1 VSRRSTPS
9 VAVVITVYN
18 GEEYVA
24 EALTSILGQ
33 TRPPDEVIVVDDGS
47 TDGTQRQ
54 LERFADDIRV
64 IAQANQGHA
73 GALNRGY
80 AEARCDYVAKCD
92 ADDIWEPDK
101 LSRQVQA
108 LVDHPDI
115 DVAFS
120 GARNFG
126 LADDEWVPA
135 PGEGLLL
142 DARELVRALYRT
154 NIVCATSTVIRR
166 ETFERLGP
174 FDASVPCEDYDY
186 WLRALAAGAVFFYDP
201 RALVRCRKH
210 ALGATHNLLRM
221 RRGAHLVRQRHAE
234 LVADERLVRGVLAG
248 DLSTIARLLV
258 DDDQPR
264 EARATFVASVRRR
277 PTAFAL
283 AWLALLAAPSR
294 YRATLIDTS
303 RSIKRGVQGHTQAAA
318 R

>member
-80 AEARCDYVAKCD
+80 AEARCDYIGKCD

-201 RALVRCRKH
+201 RVLVRCRKH

>member
-1 VSRRSTPS
+1 MSRGSTPS
-9 VAVVITVYN
+9 ISVVVTVYN

-33 TRPPDEVIVVDDGS
+33 SHRPDEVIVVDDGS
-47 TDGTQRQ
+47 TDATAGE
-54 LERFADDIRV
+54 LERFAGDIRV
-64 IAQANQGHA
+64 IAQANTGHA

-80 AEARCDYVAKCD
+80 PEARSDYIAKCD

-101 LSRQVQA
+101 LSRQVRA
-108 LVDHPDI
+108 LVDHPEV

-126 LADDEWVPA
+126 LAEDEWVHA
-135 PGEGLLL
+135 PGEGLL
-142 DARELVRALYRT
+142 DPRELTRALLRT
-154 NIVCATSTVIRR
+154 NLVCATSTLIRR

-221 RRGAHLVRQRHAE
+221 RRGAHLVRQRHAA
-234 LVADERLVRGVLAG
+234 LVDDERLVRSVMAG
-248 DLSTIARLLV
+248 DLSAIARLLV

-264 EARATFVASVRRR
+264 EARAAFAASLRRR
-277 PTAFAL
+277 PTPFAL
-283 AWLALLAAPSR
+283 AWLALLAAPAR
-294 YRATLIDTS
+294 YRATLIGTS
-303 RSIKRGVQGHTQAAA
+303 RSIKRGVQGRTQAAT

>member
-1 VSRRSTPS
+1 MSRRPPPS
-9 VAVVITVYN
+9 ISVVVTVYN
-18 GEEYVA
+18 GEEYVVD
-24 EALTSILGQ
+24 ALTSILGQ
-33 TRPPDEVIVVDDGS
+33 THRADEVIVVDDGS
-47 TDGTQRQ
+47 TDGTQRE
-54 LERFADDIRV
+54 LERFAGDIRV

-92 ADDIWEPDK
+92 ADDIWDPDK
-101 LSRQVQA
+101 LGRQVQA
-108 LVDHPDI
+108 LVDHPEI
-115 DVAFS
+115 DVAFR

-135 PGEGLLL
+135 PGEGLL
-142 DARELVRALYRT
+142 DAHELVRALYRT
-154 NIVCATSTVIRR
+154 NLVCATSTLIRR

-174 FDASVPCEDYDY
+174 FDVSVPCEDYDY
-186 WLRALAAGAVFFYDP
+186 WLRALAAGATFFYDP

-234 LVADERLVRGVLAG
+234 LVGDERLVRRVLAG

-258 DDDQPR
+258 DDDRPR
-264 EARATFVASVRRR
+264 EARATFVASLRRR

-283 AWLALLAAPSR
+283 AWLALLAAPTR
-294 YRATLIDTS
+294 FHATLIGTS
-303 RSIKRGVQGHTQAAA
+303 RSIKRGVQGRTQAAA

>member
-1 VSRRSTPS
+1 VSRRPTPS
-9 VAVVITVYN
+9 ISVVVTVYN

-33 TRPPDEVIVVDDGS
+33 THRADEVIVVDDGS
-47 TDGTQRQ
+47 TDGTQRE
-54 LERFADDIRV
+54 LARFAGDIRV

-73 GALNRGY
+73 RALNRGY

-92 ADDIWEPDK
+92 ADDIWQPDK

-108 LVDHPDI
+108 LLAHPEI

-135 PGEGLLL
+135 PGEGLL

-154 NIVCATSTVIRR
+154 NLVCATSTLIRR

-186 WLRALAAGAVFFYDP
+186 WLRALATGATFFYDP

-221 RRGAHLVRQRHAE
+221 RRGAHLVRQRHAA
-234 LVADERLVRGVLAG
+234 LVGDERLVRRVLAG

-264 EARATFVASVRRR
+264 EARATFIASLRRR
-277 PTAFAL
+277 PTAFAV
-283 AWLALLAAPSR
+283 AWLALLAAPTR
-294 YRATLIDTS
+294 FHATLIGTS
-303 RSIKRGVQGHTQAAA
+303 RSIKRGVQGRTQAAA